1 MSCLLSYY
9 SAQALTT
16 FDDNMAPKL
25 SKVFL
30 PQHAHPCTVQ
40 KLLEYELMIYKKFM
54 RYKCRRQDWL
64 NESFLYSRAPI
75 ETHGGSSRARRW
87 KMCTVKRATGIQ
99 AHDWGHPWQLWAKQ
113 YMPIMTVMNVLFWL
127 ILLDLQSWWLE
138 YRLEYFELFTYVFW
152 DPFLEL
158 WNHASR
164 NNDGKND
171 FCRY

>member
-30 PQHAHPCTVQ
+30 PQDAHPCTVQ
-40 KLLEYELMIYKKFM
+40 KLLEYELMINKKSM

-75 ETHGGSSRARRW
+75 ETHGGSSRVQEGGKCALLRERLAFRHTTEVTLDNFGQL
-87 KMCTVKRATGIQ
+87 CT
-99 AHDWGHPWQLWAKQ
+99 
-113 YMPIMTVMNVLFWL
+113 F
-127 ILLDLQSWWLE
+127 
-138 YRLEYFELFTYVFW
+138 
-152 DPFLEL
+152 
-158 WNHASR
+158 
-164 NNDGKND
+164 
-171 FCRY
+171 